1 MSSSSSFVFTSYV
14 YIVTLLKKM
23 NNIKSDNLIQCVA
36 THVHH
41 SRFPEE
47 RDRNEDE

>member
-36 THVHH
+36 THVHQTK
-41 SRFPEE
+41 FPEE
-47 RDRNEDE
+47 RDKNKVE